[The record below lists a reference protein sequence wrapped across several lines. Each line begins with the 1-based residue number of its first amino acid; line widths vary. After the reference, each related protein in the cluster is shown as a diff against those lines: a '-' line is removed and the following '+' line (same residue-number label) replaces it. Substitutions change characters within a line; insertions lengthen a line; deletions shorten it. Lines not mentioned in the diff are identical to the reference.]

1 MHQTSIDQ
9 VQGTFAGPQ
18 CQQSRYDQLP
28 QEKLGESHPFGPI
41 SLTLPN
47 DGTVNSLSRS
57 KQRSVALSEEV
68 SERPRS

>member
-28 QEKLGESHPFGPI
+28 QEKLWII
-41 SLTLPN
+41 SPVRTNQLN
-47 DGTVNSLSRS
+47 I
-57 KQRSVALSEEV
+57 A
-68 SERPRS
+68 